1 MLLEYSFGRGQFSY
15 YSTWMLMPHIT
26 WITCAECYFMEV
38 VLIKWLL
45 MGRYKEGKRPMSS
58 WYNFK
63 AWFMGRLQSSPLFQ
77 DALQPWSNC
86 ELLSI
91 KYRALGAQ
99 IGRRVNLDVI
109 EMIDY
114 DLISIGDNCVFG
126 SMVKFYAADDN
137 EALPIQVQ
145 DHACVLDNSILMGG
159 VVVGKEAVLGS
170 CTLGPKDHRFADF
183 STSTGNQ
190 NGQPILLRK
199 RKMEGGKG

>member
-1 MLLEYSFGRGQFSY
+1 
-15 YSTWMLMPHIT
+15 
-26 WITCAECYFMEV
+26 
-38 VLIKWLL
+38 
-45 MGRYKEGKRPMSS
+45 MSVFH
-58 WYNFK
+58 NFE
-63 AWFMGRLQSSPLFQ
+63 
-77 DALQPWSNC
+77 WSNC

-159 VVVGKEAVLGS
+159 VVVDLRSSEKCNKEKRLGLKYRGRDIENNLRGKLVSHITTLDGKHSAPNTLSGQVLLF
-170 CTLGPKDHRFADF
+170 CCFLF
-183 STSTGNQ
+183 SSFVLFCQAKIALQST
-190 NGQPILLRK
+190 
-199 RKMEGGKG
+199 